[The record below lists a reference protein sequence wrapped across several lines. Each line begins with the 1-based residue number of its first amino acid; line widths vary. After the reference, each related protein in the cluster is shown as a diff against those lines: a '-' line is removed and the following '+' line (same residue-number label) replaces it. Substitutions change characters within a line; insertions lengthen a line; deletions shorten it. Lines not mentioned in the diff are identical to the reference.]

1 MGASRG
7 LSGPGKLKVSS
18 LSLLALAAG
27 AAIAIQATMNA
38 QLGVLLKSSML
49 GTSIA
54 FLFSCVFTVSA
65 MMLSTKQYPQMDDI
79 KSVPLYLWFSGG
91 ALSAFGVG
99 MFYYLI
105 PKMGVGSMMSYAL
118 SGQILIAIV
127 VSHFGWFDL
136 PVKPINA
143 IKAFGVVSLIAGV
156 LLLNWEP
163 SNAH

>member
-1 MGASRG
+1 MSY
-7 LSGPGKLKVSS
+7 
-18 LSLLALAAG
+18 LSLLALVAG
-27 AAIAIQATMNA
+27 AAIAVQATMNA

-54 FLFSCVFTVSA
+54 FLFSCLFTVFA
-65 MMLSTKQYPQMDDI
+65 IMLSTRQYPQMSDI

-99 MFYYLI
+99 LFYYLI

-118 SGQILIAIV
+118 SGQILIAV
-127 VSHFGWFDL
+127 VASHFGWFNL
-136 PVKPINA
+136 PVKSIDVSKVFGA
-143 IKAFGVVSLIAGV
+143 ISLLIGV

-163 SNAH
+163 GNAH

>member
-1 MGASRG
+1 MSYF
-7 LSGPGKLKVSS
+7 SV
-18 LSLLALAAG
+18 LALMAG

-38 QLGVLLKSSML
+38 QLGVLLKSSIL

-54 FLFSCVFTVSA
+54 FFVAGLFAFSA
-65 MMLSTKQYPQMDDI
+65 VLITTKQYPQMMDI
-79 KSVPLYLWFSGG
+79 KSVPLYLWFAGG

-118 SGQILIAIV
+118 SGQILIAITA
-127 VSHFGWFDL
+127 SHFGWFDM

-143 IKAFGVVSLIAGV
+143 VKLTGAISLIVGV

-163 SNAH
+163 VYAR

>member
-1 MGASRG
+1 MGY
-7 LSGPGKLKVSS
+7 
-18 LSLLALAAG
+18 LSLLALLAG

-49 GTSIA
+49 GTSVA
-54 FLFSCVFTVSA
+54 FLIGCVFTVSA
-65 MMLSTKQYPQMDDI
+65 MMLTTKQYPQIGEI
-79 KSVPLYLWFSGG
+79 KSVPLCLWFSGG

-118 SGQILIAIV
+118 SGQILVAII
-127 VSHFGWFDL
+127 VSHFGLFDL
-136 PVKPINA
+136 PVKPINV
-143 IKAFGVVSLIAGV
+143 IKVFGAASLIIGV

-163 SNAH
+163 NNAYQ

>member
-1 MGASRG
+1 
-7 LSGPGKLKVSS
+7 VSY
-18 LSLLALAAG
+18 LSLLALTAG
-27 AAIAIQATMNA
+27 VAITIQATMNA

-54 FLFSCVFTVSA
+54 LLFSCMFSVLA
-65 MMLSTKQYPQMDDI
+65 MMISTNQYPQMDEI

-99 MFYYLI
+99 VFYYLI

-118 SGQILIAIV
+118 SGQMLIAIV
-127 VSHFGWFDL
+127 ASHFGWFDL
-136 PVKPINA
+136 PVKPINV
-143 IKAFGVVSLIAGV
+143 IKAFGAISLITGV